1 MMQLVCNGVRLDIY
15 EDAGIQFTHQNPLFA
30 FDDLKCER
38 TTQFKLPSTPTNDR
52 VFGLAR
58 VPAYKGDGMRR
69 KFNAQ
74 LTIGTVIKDGYIYV
88 CSYDGKDYQCIFV
101 TGELVGLQKIKDA
114 GKLRDFYVPIETTV
128 WGQMYDAEQCI
139 NDIWKGAKYL
149 QKNVLEPTKFPS
161 MQLKSII
168 EGACAQLGVQVTF
181 PSGVEKYR
189 LIPAS
194 LKPYTRQG
202 ILFHS
207 IPNTP
212 TSPNYYA
219 NQIVNLFG
227 AFEEIAFPIYDITAD
242 VVYYDDRDLMEWGYC
257 FSFDQLTTPVA
268 YVRGWKAKMDMFF
281 SKKKN
286 PNIAMLRRTDGTFTI
301 YPGAYDRNTGSVVL
315 NNVVKV
321 DAFGHK
327 HETYDYNYNLD
338 NDDFFE
344 VHTGDE
350 FTFINYDDIEIMKSD
365 PTAAEEGQNFL
376 VAQFA
381 HNGVRYAD
389 GGQPEYVIEAEFTSG
404 YKSRKFG
411 TEGDIEFVQY
421 EEGDTVPLYPFLPDA
436 TVIDL
441 LRAIAYME
449 GKVLNY
455 SDANGITF
463 EDIDLSTYK
472 VVDIDKTV
480 ARKDV
485 ERIFAEY
492 AQFNIIRFD
501 SDETVLD
508 YEKITNEY
516 IINNVN
522 INKEKELAKIF
533 ASEGSSSYGE
543 NIDEQ
548 TFDHDKDYVFM
559 RNDTDAI
566 KKDTLCTALTGEKFL
581 SRVTLPLNAGLE
593 HLCDVST
600 QFKVSVCMTAYEY
613 EQITEKTLLLID
625 GTRYIWTERSWQS
638 DVAQFTLARV

>member
-1 MMQLVCNGVRLDIY
+1 MQLLCDGRYLDLY
-15 EDAGIQFTHQNPLFA
+15 DNADVQFTHDNPLFA

-38 TTQFKLPSTPTNDR
+38 TTQFKLPTTPINDS
-52 VFGLAR
+52 VLALAR
-58 VPAYKGDGMRR
+58 IPAYSGVGMRR

-74 LTIGTVIKDGYIYV
+74 LTIGTVIKDGYLYV
-88 CSYDGKDYQCIFV
+88 GSYDGKDYQCIFV
-101 TGELVGLQKIKDA
+101 TGELVGLQKLKDA

-128 WGQMYDAEQCI
+128 WGQMYDAELCI
-139 NDIWKGAKYL
+139 NDVWKGAKYL
-149 QKNVLEPTKFPS
+149 QQNVINPTKFPS

-168 EGACAQLGVQVTF
+168 EGACAQLGVQVTL
-181 PSGVEKYR
+181 PAGVEKYR

-202 ILFHS
+202 IYFHS

-219 NQIVNLFG
+219 NQIVNMFG

-242 VVYYDDRDLMEWGYC
+242 VVYYDDRDRMEWGYC

-286 PNIAMLRRTDGTFTI
+286 PSIAMLRRTDGIFTI

-315 NNVVKV
+315 NNVVRV

-327 HETYDYNYNLD
+327 HETYDYNYRID

-344 VHTGDE
+344 VHAGDE

-381 HNGVRYAD
+381 HDGVRYAD
-389 GGQPEYVIEAEFTSG
+389 GGQPEYVIEAELTAG
-404 YKSRKFG
+404 YESREFG

-421 EEGDTVPLYPFLPDA
+421 EEGDTIPLYPFLPDA

-463 EDIDLSTYK
+463 EDLDLSSYQ
-472 VVDIDKTV
+472 VVDIDTLV

-485 ERIFAEY
+485 ERTFAKY
-492 AQFNIIRFD
+492 AQRNIIRFD
-501 SDETVLD
+501 SDETVFD

-516 IINNVN
+516 TIDNVN
-522 INKEKELAKIF
+522 ITKEKELAKIF

-543 NIDEQ
+543 NIDEH
-548 TFDHDKDYVFM
+548 TFDPDKDYVFM
-559 RNDTDAI
+559 RNETDEI
-566 KKDTLCTALTGEKFL
+566 KKDTLCMALTGEEFL
-581 SRVTLPLNAGLE
+581 SRVTLPLNAGLQ
-593 HLCDVST
+593 HLCDMST
-600 QFKVSVCMTAYEY
+600 MFKVNIRMSALEY
-613 EQITEKTLLLID
+613 YQIAEKTLLNVN
-625 GTRYIWTERSWQS
+625 GTLYIWTGRQWQKN
-638 DVAQFTLARV
+638 VAKFTLAKT

>member
-1 MMQLVCNGVRLDIY
+1 M
-15 EDAGIQFTHQNPLFA
+15 QFTHDNPLFA

-38 TTQFKLPSTPTNDR
+38 TTQFKLPTTPINDS
-52 VFGLAR
+52 VLGLAR
-58 VPAYKGDGMRR
+58 IPAYSGIGMRR
-69 KFNAQ
+69 KFDAQ
-74 LTIGTVIKDGYIYV
+74 LQMGTIVKDGYLYIG
-88 CSYDGKDYQCIFV
+88 SYDGKDYQCIFV
-101 TGELVGLQKIKDA
+101 TGELVGLQKLKDA

-128 WGQMYDAEQCI
+128 WGQMYDAELCI
-139 NDIWKGAKYL
+139 NDVWKGAKYL
-149 QKNVLEPTKFPS
+149 QQNVINPTKFPS

-168 EGACAQLGVQVTF
+168 EGACAQLGVQVTL
-181 PSGVEKYR
+181 PAGVEKYR

-202 ILFHS
+202 ISFHS

-219 NQIVNLFG
+219 NQIVNMFG

-257 FSFDQLTTPVA
+257 FAFDPLTTPVA

-286 PNIAMLRRTDGTFTI
+286 PSIAMLRRTDGTFTI

-327 HETYDYNYNLD
+327 HETYDYNYNQD

-344 VHTGDE
+344 VHAGDE

-381 HNGVRYAD
+381 HDGVRYAD
-389 GGQPEYVIEAEFTSG
+389 GGQPEYVIEAELTAG
-404 YKSRKFG
+404 YESREFG

-421 EEGDTVPLYPFLPDA
+421 EEGDTIPLYPFLPDA

-463 EDIDLSTYK
+463 EDLDLSTYQ
-472 VVDIDKTV
+472 VVDIDTLV

-485 ERIFAEY
+485 ERTFAKY
-492 AQFNIIRFD
+492 AQRNIIRFD
-501 SDETVLD
+501 SDETVFD

-516 IINNVN
+516 TIDNVN
-522 INKEKELAKIF
+522 ITKEKELAKIF

-548 TFDHDKDYVFM
+548 TFDPDKDYVFM
-559 RNDTDAI
+559 RNETDEI
-566 KKDTLCTALTGEKFL
+566 KKDTLCMALTGEEFL
-581 SRVTLPLNAGLE
+581 SRVTLPLNAGLQN
-593 HLCDVST
+593 LCDMST
-600 QFKVSVCMTAYEY
+600 MFKVNIRMSALEY
-613 EQITEKTLLLID
+613 YQIAEKTLLNID
-625 GTRYIWTERSWQS
+625 GTLYIWTARTWQK
-638 DVAQFTLARV
+638 DIAQFTLAKI